1 MSAYNAGDLGS
12 IPGSGR
18 SSREGNGNPLQYPM
32 DGGAWWTIV
41 HGVAKNWTRLSD
53 FTFTGS
59 FSAPYLFVPW
69 GYCIDM
75 YPCCQTHVLPSIESH
90 WVQGFPGGSVVKK
103 PPAEARDR
111 GSIPGSGRSHMLWS
125 SKARAPQLLSLWSR
139 AWKS

>member
-1 MSAYNAGDLGS
+1 MSDSVSSPEKAMAPHSSTLAWKIPCTEEPGGLQSMGSQRVGHDLVTS
-12 IPGSGR
+12 
-18 SSREGNGNPLQYPM
+18 
-32 DGGAWWTIV
+32 
-41 HGVAKNWTRLSD
+41 LSL